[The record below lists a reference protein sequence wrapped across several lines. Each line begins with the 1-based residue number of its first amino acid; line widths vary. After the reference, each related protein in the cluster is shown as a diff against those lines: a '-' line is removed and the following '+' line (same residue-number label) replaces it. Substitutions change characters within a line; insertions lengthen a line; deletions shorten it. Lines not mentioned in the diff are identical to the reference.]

1 MVIQIFSSCC
11 FLDIAFNNN
20 KEKPKILMSFS
31 FSFYFLLM
39 PGCCYCLNQSANL
52 LCLCYHQPGV
62 SKIQLASHHQ
72 LAASQPQHSASSAA
86 PFLPPTLPTHMQTA
100 AFPVPVTGSGL
111 EHMAAAVSGSG
122 LEHHVALASLG
133 QDAGVHGLVTKKR
146 VRDSS
151 DDILLVHL
159 FECLCQECSQ

>member
-1 MVIQIFSSCC
+1 MVIQMFSSCC

-20 KEKPKILMSFS
+20 KGKQKILMSF
-31 FSFYFLLM
+31 FFFFLFLADAWM
-39 PGCCYCLNQSANL
+39 LLLLEKICKSALPLLSSTGCL
-52 LCLCYHQPGV
+52 
-62 SKIQLASHHQ
+62 KKQLASHPQ
-72 LAASQPQHSASSAA
+72 LATSQPQHSASPAT
-86 PFLPPTLPTHMQTA
+86 PFLPATLPTHMQAA

-111 EHMAAAVSGSG
+111 EHMAAAVSGGG

-159 FECLCQECSQ
+159 FGFLCQRCFQ